1 MAKITVEQ
9 PFKIGDIVLVSNELQ
24 FEYIL
29 ADDLELFMRSYNNT
43 ITNGLKP
50 IVHLVY
56 APKFTGTA
64 KVLFKYDIKPS
75 KGVIIGWTVKKTGK
89 YSPAQ
94 RGLSSRDGYLPPE
107 QASLDCD
114 ENDYHKVW
122 VIHLFDA
129 GQRYRKEIFVLEE
142 DITLLKSVEV

>member
-9 PFKIGDIVLVSNELQ
+9 PFKIGDIVLVSNNLQ
-24 FEYIL
+24 FEYITSSEL
-29 ADDLELFMRSYNNT
+29 DLVVETNNKL
-43 ITNGLKP
+43 IEKEIKP
-50 IVHLVY
+50 IVQLVY

-94 RGLSSRDGYLPPE
+94 RGLSFRDGYLPPE